1 MTSKS
6 VSTSFIASLI
16 LLPVAFALAITAGGA
31 SASNQLTLVLFGAT
45 VLVEVLALFRAVSAR
60 KLFSSS
66 DLGYITWTLIAA
78 FLVIRLIAEA
88 RLVTLNFNLA
98 PKYVEDSSE
107 WIFFYVIVL
116 RYLYT
121 LSDLLFVGALAA
133 TIRAYKSTGLK
144 FGLMGRDYLYI
155 LLLWTMPVLAFV
167 FKDNLFYSHLGDSY
181 ITTYRLVAVTVG
193 TLIASLCIVVRRYA
207 SQMGGGAIA
216 RVWNMVVSAG
226 IARTASF
233 VALALM
239 TNWWRPGALFFEQYL
254 LWIFACCW
262 LMAAIYQQQVLP
274 RAIERPVVVTA

>member
-6 VSTSFIASLI
+6 VSTPFIASLV
-16 LLPVAFALAITAGGA
+16 LLPIAFALAITTGGA
-31 SASNQLTLVLFGAT
+31 NASGHLTLVLFGAT
-45 VLVEVLALFRAVSAR
+45 VLVEVLALSRALGAR
-60 KLFSSS
+60 KLFSAS
-66 DLGYITWTLIAA
+66 DLGYITWTLITA
-78 FLVIRLIAEA
+78 FLVVRLIAEA
-88 RLVTLNFNLA
+88 RLVTLNFNFA
-98 PKYVEDSSE
+98 PKYVEDSST

-144 FGLMGRDYLYI
+144 FSLVGRDYLYI
-155 LLLWTMPVLAFV
+155 LLLWTMPVLSFI
-167 FKDNLFYSHLGDSY
+167 FKENLFYSHLGDSY
-181 ITTYRLVAVTVG
+181 ITTYRLIAVTVG

-216 RVWNMVVSAG
+216 RVWSMVVTAG

-239 TNWWRPGALFFEQYL
+239 SNWWRPGAMFFEQYL
-254 LWIFACCW
+254 LWVFACCW
-262 LMAAIYQQQVLP
+262 LLAAIYQQEVLP
-274 RAIERPVVVTA
+274 RAAERPVVVTA